1 METRNQKSLQE
12 LVISNNAVINT
23 FKNQEG
29 KSFFV
34 CGNQT
39 GYISAKAVK
48 IIERE
53 GFAHPENLQFAE
65 CLKEETGE
73 WIPQIMP
80 VGAKPTATFG
90 LDLIHPTV

>member
-23 FKNQEG
+23 FKNKEG
-29 KSFFV
+29 KAFFV
-34 CGNQT
+34 CGNQV
-39 GYISAKAVK
+39 GYVSNKAAE

-53 GFAHPENLQFAE
+53 GFAHPESLQFAE
-65 CLKEETGE
+65 CLNDKTGE

-80 VGAKPTATFG
+80 SGSKPVATFG

>member
-23 FKNQEG
+23 FKNKEG
-29 KSFFV
+29 KAFFV

-39 GYISAKAVK
+39 GYISARAAE

-53 GFAHPENLQFAE
+53 GFAHPESLQFAE
-65 CLKEETGE
+65 CLNDKTGE

-80 VGAKPTATFG
+80 AGAKPTATFG
-90 LDLIHPTV
+90 LDLLH